1 MENEKQLEKT
11 KDNKKRNS
19 TLASK
24 ESEQPFHIKYRPKSF
39 EEFLGN
45 EPMVKSLKSLLEKK
59 GHPHTYLFIGPSG
72 TGKTTLAR
80 IIDKELGCHNT
91 EFFELDTAN
100 TRGIDTIREV
110 IESSLYVPTMGK
122 VKVYLFDEA
131 HQITGAAA
139 EALLKL
145 AEKPPRYV
153 YLIFCTT
160 NPEDMLGTLKNRC
173 QIFSLNPLDEDTMR
187 ALVLHVLQE
196 EKAELS
202 PEILELLI
210 KASDGIPRAALML
223 LQKIISLDKGE
234 QERVLLDASPE
245 VTSRD
250 GIRDLCGIL
259 VRESSRTEQ
268 NTNWEDIRKIL
279 NRLNSPA
286 EEIRKVIMEYM
297 ADFLLQATSEAERE
311 KAIRII
317 DDFSKG
323 SRNFDK
329 ASLVKICYQATH
341 EFEDE
346 GEDCSE

>member
-24 ESEQPFHIKYRPKSF
+24 ESEQPFHNKYRPKSF

-80 IIDKELGCHNT
+80 IIDKELGCHDI

-160 NPEDMLGTLKNRC
+160 NPEDMLGPLKKRC

-234 QERVLLDASPE
+234 QERVLLDASLE
-245 VTSRD
+245 VTSRN
-250 GIRDLCGIL
+250 GIRDLCRIL
-259 VRESSRTEQ
+259 VSEPSRTEQ

-341 EFEDE
+341 ESEDE

>member
-1 MENEKQLEKT
+1 MENEEQLEKT

-24 ESEQPFHIKYRPKSF
+24 ESEQPFHNKYRPKSF
-39 EEFLGN
+39 DEFLGN

-80 IIDKELGCHNT
+80 IIDKELGCHDI

-122 VKVYLFDEA
+122 VKVYLFEA

-234 QERVLLDASPE
+234 QERVLLDASLE

-250 GIRDLCGIL
+250 GIRDLCRIL
-259 VRESSRTEQ
+259 VSEPSRTEQ

>member
-1 MENEKQLEKT
+1 MENEEQLEKT

-45 EPMVKSLKSLLEKK
+45 EGTIKDLRKLLDRKDRQ
-59 GHPHTYLFIGPSG
+59 HTYLLTGPSG
-72 TGKTTLAR
+72 TGKTTLGR
-80 IIDKELGCHNT
+80 IIAKELGCHNT

-160 NPEDMLGTLKNRC
+160 NPEDMLGPLKNRC

-187 ALVLHVLQE
+187 ALIEHVLQE
-196 EKAELS
+196 EKAELT
-202 PEILELLI
+202 PAIMQKLI
-210 KASDGIPRAALML
+210 KASEGIARKALML
-223 LQKIISLDKGE
+223 LERIIDSDKDK
-234 QERVLLDASPE
+234 QERVLLDASLE

-250 GIRDLCGIL
+250 GIRDLCRIL
-259 VRESSRTEQ
+259 VSEPSRTEQ

-279 NRLNSPA
+279 NRLHSPA

-317 DDFSKG
+317 DDFKG